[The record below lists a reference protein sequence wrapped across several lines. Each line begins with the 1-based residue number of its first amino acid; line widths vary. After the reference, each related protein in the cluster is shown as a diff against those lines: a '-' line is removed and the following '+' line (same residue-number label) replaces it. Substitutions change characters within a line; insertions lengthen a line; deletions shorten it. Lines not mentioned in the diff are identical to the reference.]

1 MTCIKSIKSMH
12 QIPPWKQM
20 IIIFLGLRDS
30 RCKNIIAF
38 LNAIN
43 FYIQFFI
50 IIIIILLCQL
60 FT

>member
-1 MTCIKSIKSMH
+1 
-12 QIPPWKQM
+12 M

-43 FYIQFFI
+43 FYIQFFF